1 MAIERPP
8 GATGKTVNR
17 PLPSVPPATT
27 PVVVRGTTSGATSH
41 PPTTPPHPAVYAPWT
56 QLLARAETR
65 YKQEMTLALTDLD
78 RAAAESGRL
87 LDQAATMA
95 AEAGAHLE
103 QAAWS
108 AWAKYMAMADDTR
121 NNILDRARLAYDQAI
136 TYART
141 QYDHAMS
148 DAEKTYQAI
157 AQDASRAQADVKAIS
172 A

>member
-1 MAIERPP
+1 M
-8 GATGKTVNR
+8 
-17 PLPSVPPATT
+17 
-27 PVVVRGTTSGATSH
+27 
-41 PPTTPPHPAVYAPWT
+41 YQPWVK
-56 QLLARAETR
+56 LLAAAEAR
-65 YKQEMTLALTDLD
+65 YKQELQLALGELD

-103 QAAWS
+103 QAAWA
-108 AWAKYMAMADDTR
+108 AWSKYMAMADDTR
-121 NNILDRARLAYDQAI
+121 NNILDRARQSYDQAI

-141 QYDHAMS
+141 QYDHALT

-157 AQDASRAQADVKAIS
+157 AQDANRAQADIKAIS